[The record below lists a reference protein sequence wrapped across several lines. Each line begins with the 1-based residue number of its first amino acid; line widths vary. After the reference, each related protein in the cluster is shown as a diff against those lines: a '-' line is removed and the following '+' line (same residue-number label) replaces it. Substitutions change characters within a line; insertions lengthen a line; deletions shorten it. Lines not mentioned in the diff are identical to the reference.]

1 MSLTQFKIGTRLG
14 IGFAVVLGLLVA
26 VLLVGLYS
34 MGQLSART
42 HDIVADKNVKMA
54 AANTMSDNVRNITL
68 AITSI
73 VVAPTEALVQAE
85 LAKIGEA
92 RKKYGAAKETLQ
104 KKISTDKETA
114 LMAELDAAL
123 KSGAPLNNKV
133 IELRNAGQTEEAIAF
148 LTQQA
153 APSLK
158 IVLGA
163 LDSLVAYEAQQAAQ
177 AATDAET
184 LSTSARASMIAL
196 GSVAVLLGAFVAWI
210 ITRSI
215 TQPINAAV
223 SVAETVASGD
233 LSSHIVVNSSDET
246 GRLLGALKAMNT
258 SLLGVVAQVRN
269 GTDAISTA
277 SSEIAAGNLD
287 LSSRTE
293 EQASSL
299 EETASAMEE
308 LTSTVKQNADNARQ
322 ANQLAKS
329 ASEVAV
335 RGGSIVSQVVDTMG
349 TINASSRKIVDI
361 IGVIDGIAFQT
372 NILALNAAVE
382 AARAGEQGR
391 GFAVVATEVRNLAHR
406 SASAAKEIK
415 ELIAASVANVD
426 TGSRLVNEAGQTMG
440 DIVDSIV
447 RVTDIMGEIT
457 SATHEQTIGIEQ
469 INMAIAQM
477 DEVTQQN
484 AALVEE
490 AAAASQSMQEQAG
503 ELAHVV
509 GFFKTGNHVASAP
522 KLTPVR
528 TAAAPAAAK
537 IAPPAARPA
546 PARKAVAAAPARRS
560 NAGAE
565 SEWEEF

>member
-42 HDIVADKNVKMA
+42 HDIVTDKNVKMA

-68 AITSI
+68 AITSV

-123 KSGAPLNNKV
+123 KAGAPLNNKV
-133 IELRNAGQTEEAIAF
+133 IELRNAGQTDEAIAF

-158 IVLGA
+158 RVLGA
-163 LDSLVAYEAQQAAQ
+163 LDSLVAYEGEQAAQ

-184 LSTSARASMIAL
+184 LSASARASMLAL

-233 LSSHIVVNSSDET
+233 LSSHIVVNSGDET

-391 GFAVVATEVRNLAHR
+391 GFAVVASEVRNLAQR
-406 SASAAKEIK
+406 SAGAAKEIK

-477 DEVTQQN
+477 EEVTQQN
-484 AALVEE
+484 AALGEE
-490 AAAASQSMQEQAG
+490 AAAASQSMQDQAG

-522 KLTPVR
+522 KLAPVR
-528 TAAAPAAAK
+528 TAPAAPAIARPAAK
-537 IAPPAARPA
+537 PA

-560 NAGAE
+560 NAAAE

>member
-1 MSLTQFKIGTRLG
+1 MSLTQYKIGTRLG

-34 MGQLSART
+34 MAQLSERT

-68 AITSI
+68 AITSV
-73 VVAPTEALVQAE
+73 VVAPSEALVQAE

-133 IELRNAGQTEEAIAF
+133 IELRNAGQTDEAIAF

-158 IVLGA
+158 RVLGA
-163 LDSLVAYEAQQAAQ
+163 LDSLVAYEGEQAAQ
-177 AATDAET
+177 AALDAET
-184 LSTSARASMIAL
+184 LSTSARASMITL

-215 TQPINAAV
+215 TRPINAAV

-233 LSSHIVVNSSDET
+233 LSSHIVVNSGDET
-246 GRLLGALKAMNT
+246 GRLLGALKAMND
-258 SLLGVVAQVRN
+258 SLLGVVAQVRH
-269 GTDAISTA
+269 GTDAIATA

-299 EETASAMEE
+299 EETASSMEE

-335 RGGSIVSQVVDTMG
+335 RGGSIVSQVVETMG
-349 TINASSRKIVDI
+349 TINESSRKIVDI

-391 GFAVVATEVRNLAHR
+391 GFAVVASEVRNLAHR
-406 SASAAKEIK
+406 SAAAAKEIK
-415 ELIAASVANVD
+415 TLIGASVERVD
-426 TGSRLVNEAGQTMG
+426 AGSKLVDEAGRTMALV
-440 DIVDSIV
+440 VDSIQKV
-447 RVTDIMGEIT
+447 AAIMSEIT
-457 SATHEQTIGIEQ
+457 SASHEQSAGITEVNQ
-469 INMAIAQM
+469 AVTQM
-477 DEVTQQN
+477 DNITQQN
-484 AALVEE
+484 AALVEQ
-490 AAAASQSMQEQAG
+490 AAAAAESLQEQAQA
-503 ELAHVV
+503 LITA
-509 GFFKTGNHVASAP
+509 VAIFRLKGS
-522 KLTPVR
+522 
-528 TAAAPAAAK
+528 
-537 IAPPAARPA
+537 PPATSALSLR
-546 PARKAVAAAPARRS
+546 
-560 NAGAE
+560 
-565 SEWEEF
+565 

>member
-42 HDIVADKNVKMA
+42 HDIVTDKNVKMA

-68 AITSI
+68 AITSV

-123 KSGAPLNNKV
+123 KAGAPLNNKV
-133 IELRNAGQTEEAIAF
+133 IELRNAGQTDEAIAF

-158 IVLGA
+158 RVLGA
-163 LDSLVAYEAQQAAQ
+163 LDSLVAYEGEQAAQ

-184 LSTSARASMIAL
+184 LSASARASMLAL

-233 LSSHIVVNSSDET
+233 LSSHIVVNSGDET

-391 GFAVVATEVRNLAHR
+391 GFAVVATEVRTLAQR
-406 SASAAKEIK
+406 STAAAKDIKDLIQASASTVDLGHAQVSQAS
-415 ELIAASVANVD
+415 ATMDTVVASVQQVS
-426 TGSRLVNEAGQTMG
+426 T
-440 DIVDSIV
+440 
-447 RVTDIMGEIT
+447 IMAEIAQA
-457 SATHEQTIGIEQ
+457 SDEQRSGIEQ
-469 INMAIAQM
+469 VNQAIAQM
-477 DEVTQQN
+477 DQVTQQN

-490 AAAASQSMQEQAG
+490 AAAAADALQEQAQ
-503 ELAHVV
+503 ELNQVV
-509 GFFKTGNHVASAP
+509 GVFK
-522 KLTPVR
+522 L
-528 TAAAPAAAK
+528 
-537 IAPPAARPA
+537 
-546 PARKAVAAAPARRS
+546 
-560 NAGAE
+560 
-565 SEWEEF
+565 